1 MSAHPTDGSDQPEA
15 VDPVML
21 AVLSNRGRDATL
33 LTSDQERMLDD
44 WVAGRLAPAE
54 AERAAALTQQNSLAA
69 ERVLERRLLEAA
81 RQSPPVPQ
89 ELEARVLRAGLPPK
103 AAPSGAW
110 WRPLGRWQW
119 TTIAGALALAAIV
132 AVLGVPLWQ
141 QVMQSGDSLQ
151 VAMVTINDRNPL
163 FEPSDLRTRGPGPAP
178 GPVVEQ
184 RFHDVEV
191 PISILKGLLA
201 AAAAP
206 RSAASREIEPYL
218 SMSGDGRPAQ
228 VIVDSALRAKI
239 DAAVDGER
247 MLVRIYDLEDP
258 RTADIRP
265 LLGPLPKGRRIY
277 LLTLKP

>member
-1 MSAHPTDGSDQPEA
+1 MAGA
-15 VDPVML
+15 
-21 AVLSNRGRDATL
+21 AVL
-33 LTSDQERMLDD
+33 
-44 WVAGRLAPAE
+44 
-54 AERAAALTQQNSLAA
+54 AA
-69 ERVLERRLLEAA
+69 V
-81 RQSPPVPQ
+81 
-89 ELEARVLRAGLPPK
+89 
-103 AAPSGAW
+103 
-110 WRPLGRWQW
+110 
-119 TTIAGALALAAIV
+119 V
-132 AVLGVPLWQ
+132 AVVGVPLWQ
-141 QVMQSGDSLQ
+141 QAMQGGDSMQ

-163 FEPSDLRTRGPGPAP
+163 FEPSDIRTRGPGPAP

-218 SMSGDGRPAQ
+218 SMSGDGHPAQ
-228 VIVDSALRAKI
+228 VIVDFALKAKI
-239 DAAVDGER
+239 EAGADGER

-265 LLGPLPKGRRIY
+265 LVGPLPKGRRIY